1 MCSRLRVYTTARL
14 RGCGILPGRVSARV
28 HGAGPT
34 PRVQDPACWSARD
47 DARRHP
53 KVLRGGGRGSARLV
67 QGGGWV
73 SSLMARWGCGAMA
86 LVVVMGV
93 WGPWKRRMRPG
104 GRVSQG
110 GRDQRSVAGAQL
122 VAVLARDHVPDPV
135 EAVLNVPV
143 AAGPG
148 RDLLGA
154 GLVHGKRA
162 EPGRRPRWSSSCRR
176 RACWWCGCVGSGVT
190 RAAPGKSIHWGAWT
204 TLRVRRTRR
213 PWEPSGAEMA
223 GMSFHG
229 RSLSVW
235 CRPGWLSLT
244 VSR

>member
-122 VAVLARDHVPDPV
+122 VAVLARDHAPDPV

-143 AAGPG
+143 VAGLG

-154 GLVHGKRA
+154 GLVHGQGA
-162 EPGRRPRWSSSCRR
+162 DQVDDLGGLLLAAAALVGGAGASDPGSPGRPRGSPSTGGPGRP
-176 RACWWCGCVGSGVT
+176 
-190 RAAPGKSIHWGAWT
+190 
-204 TLRVRRTRR
+204 
-213 PWEPSGAEMA
+213 
-223 GMSFHG
+223 
-229 RSLSVW
+229 
-235 CRPGWLSLT
+235 
-244 VSR
+244 